1 MEYPAWNMGACLENA
16 DRIQALL
23 MRVNLLGAAERD

>member
-1 MEYPAWNMGACLENA
+1 LNA

-23 MRVNLLGAAERD
+23 YGTPLGGFR